1 MSDELLVAVIVA
13 VRLGVPLL
21 IPLFP
26 LPAILVCL
34 VVDAGDQTVLQ
45 NHTDLSLD
53 GYQGYDKAL
62 DIYYLSIAYAST
74 IRNWTDGFAQRVM
87 AFLWYYRLVGVVAFE
102 LTDLR
107 WLLMVFPNT
116 FEYVFI
122 AYEAVRLRRDPTQLT
137 HRQVIG
143 LTAFIWIFVKLPQ
156 EWWIH
161 VAQLDFTDFMKEDVF
176 GVTVTTSWSDAIGE
190 NLWFLGLVAAA
201 AVLLVVGWRALRRRL
216 PEAAWPTTVAVDRH
230 LPPVGELVPGR
241 VPLWSARTAERS
253 ALVALICVIFASVL
267 PNVDRGPLQTA
278 VGVTALVLAN
288 AAVCLWLAGRGV
300 HWRST
305 LTQFLGMV
313 AVNTAVLAAFGLV
326 GRSSTEEVDG
336 WSLVFFGLLIS
347 LLVTLFDRYHDVRSA
362 RERLDLGDELL
373 A

>member
-1 MSDELLVAVIVA
+1 VSDELVVFLIVSI
-13 VRLGVPLL
+13 RLGVPLL

-122 AYEAVRLRRDPTQLT
+122 AYEAVRLRRDPTQLN

-143 LTAFIWIFVKLPQ
+143 LTAFIWVFIKLPQ

-176 GVTVTTSWSDAIGE
+176 GVPVTTTWADAIGE
-190 NLWFLGLVAAA
+190 NLWFVALLG
-201 AVLLVVGWRALRRRL
+201 AVVVGLVVGWRKLRPHL
-216 PEAAWPTTVAVDRH
+216 SEPDWETTIAVDRH
-230 LPPVGELVPGR
+230 LPPVGELQPGR
-241 VPLWSARTAERS
+241 VPVWSARTAERV
-253 ALVALICVIFASVL
+253 ALVALVCVIFASVL

-278 VGVTALVLAN
+278 VGVTVLVLAN
-288 AAVCLWLAGRGV
+288 AGACLWLVGRGV
-300 HWRST
+300 RWRST
-305 LTQFLGMV
+305 LTQFVGMA
-313 AVNTAVLAAFGLV
+313 AVNAAVLGVFGIV
-326 GRSSTEEVDG
+326 GRSSTEQVDG
-336 WSLVFFGLLIS
+336 WSLVFFGLLIT
-347 LLVTLFDRYHDVRSA
+347 LLVTLFDRFHDVRAA
-362 RERLDLGDELL
+362 RVPSLSP
-373 A
+373 

>member
-1 MSDELLVAVIVA
+1 MSDELLVALVVF

-26 LPAILVCL
+26 LPAILACL
-34 VVDAGDQTVLQ
+34 VVDAGDQTLLQ

-143 LTAFIWIFVKLPQ
+143 LTAFVWIVIKLPQ

-176 GVTVTTSWSDAIGE
+176 GVPVTTSWADALGE
-190 NLWFLGLVAAA
+190 NLWFLGVLALA
-201 AVLLVVGWRALRRRL
+201 AVLLVLGWRALRRRL
-216 PEAAWPTTVAVDRH
+216 PEPAWPTTVAVDRH
-230 LPPVGELVPGR
+230 LPPFGALEPASVP
-241 VPLWSARTAERS
+241 VWSLRTAERT

-278 VGVTALVLAN
+278 FGVTALVLAN

-300 HWRST
+300 RWPST
-305 LTQFLGMV
+305 LTQFLGMA
-313 AVNTAVLAAFGLV
+313 AVNAAVLAVFGIV
-326 GRSSTEEVDG
+326 GRSGAERLDG
-336 WSLVFFGLLIS
+336 WALVFFGFLIS
-347 LLVTLFDRYHDVRSA
+347 LQVTLFDRYHDLRSA
-362 RERLDLGDELL
+362 RMGADVGDQLL